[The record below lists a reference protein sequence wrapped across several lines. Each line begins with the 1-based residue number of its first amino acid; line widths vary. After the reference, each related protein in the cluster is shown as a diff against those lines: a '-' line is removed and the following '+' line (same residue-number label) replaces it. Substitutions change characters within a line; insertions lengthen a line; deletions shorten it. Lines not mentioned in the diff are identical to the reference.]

1 MKDFINVYLEAEAIL
16 LEKIQAYKI
25 NLANLAQEKNACEIY
40 NIQENTRFASSQPSQ
55 NGFLKVSILEAQNLK
70 PLDWRITN
78 NSFVSLNLNGIFAQ
92 TKMADSMNPK
102 WNETFEL
109 FFFFFKSF
117 IIFH

>member
-109 FFFFFKSF
+109 FFFFFNSF